1 MSWWQDAGANVA
13 SGLTGIV
20 SGIVGSTAKAA
31 TDVVKAVD
39 FAKDPAGYITSLL
52 QQGVYVVATKLIPPM
67 IDALHPDYSAK
78 WWIDSYRV
86 SFAMAF
92 LLAAVLLIVATI
104 QTQKGKNSGKEL
116 AESLFVALP
125 GFVVAASFGPLV
137 GQLIGKVFVQ
147 LEESLALW
155 SVGTSTKDYF
165 THLGDAAA
173 SKNAQALW
181 GTALIS
187 QITLEGLLL
196 GMIVVVFLLLIQLA
210 TMYLT
215 GALMALFLAW
225 AVNPKTR
232 HLAKIGPTVWIAL
245 NFAQALLIFLVGVVF
260 RAVGGLQMKAVDGD
274 AGDFATF
281 VNLALPAVLICM
293 IVFAPMALMKI
304 GSPATAPLGG
314 GGQSRDGGL
323 NSPNPGSVP
332 QVPTGGGGG
341 GRSGPQNPNEA
352 AGTTSGSGSGSGWT
366 PSTQPVQAGGG
377 GSTTIDAS
385 STGGGGS
392 AANQAA
398 QAGSRKTAQAAA
410 QKGATS
416 AAGKTATAGTAA
428 TGVGA
433 PIAVGALL
441 ANAAL
446 KAAASAVRAGH
457 QAAEQAGDA
466 GSHD

>member
-1 MSWWQDAGANVA
+1 MSWWSDAGVNVA

-20 SGIVGSTAKAA
+20 AGIVGHTAKAA
-31 TDVVKAVD
+31 HDVVKTVE

-67 IDALHPDYSAK
+67 IDALHPDYTAD

-86 SFAMAF
+86 SFGMAF
-92 LLAAVLLIVATI
+92 LLAAVLLVVSFV

-116 AESLFVALP
+116 AETLFVALP
-125 GFVVAASFGPLV
+125 GFVIAAAFGPLV
-137 GQLIGKVFVQ
+137 GQLVGKVFVQ
-147 LEESLALW
+147 LEDSIAIW
-155 SVGTSTKDYF
+155 SVSSSTKDYF

-173 SKNAQALW
+173 SDNAQALW

-196 GMIVVVFLLLIQLA
+196 GMIVVVFVLLIQLA

-215 GALMALFLAW
+215 GALMSLFLVW
-225 AVNPKTR
+225 LVNPRTR

-245 NFAQALLIFLVGVVF
+245 NFAHALMILLVGIVF
-260 RAVGGLQMKAVDGD
+260 RAVGGLQMKAVNGD
-274 AGDFATF
+274 AGDFAVF

-293 IVFAPMALMKI
+293 IIFAPMALLKI
-304 GSPATAPLGG
+304 ASPATAALGG

-323 NSPNPGSVP
+323 NSPNAGSVP
-332 QVPTGGGGG
+332 QLPTRNGNGGGGG
-341 GRSGPQNPNEA
+341 QSGPQSPNDA
-352 AGTTSGSGSGSGWT
+352 ASTGSGGGKGWT
-366 PSTQPVQAGGG
+366 PSTQPAQASPGGG
-377 GSTTIDAS
+377 GSTTVNA
-385 STGGGGS
+385 TGGS

-398 QAGSRKTAQAAA
+398 QQGGKKTAQAAA

-433 PIAVGALL
+433 PIAVGAVL

-446 KAAASAVRAGH
+446 KAAATAVRAGH

-466 GSHD
+466 GTHD

>member
-13 SGLTGIV
+13 SGLNGVI
-20 SGIVGSTAKAA
+20 SGIVGSGAKAA
-31 TDVVKAVD
+31 SDVVKAVD
-39 FAKDPAGYITSLL
+39 FVKDPAGYITSLL
-52 QQGVYVVATKLIPPM
+52 QQAVYVVSTKLIPPM

-92 LLAAVLLIVATI
+92 LLAAVLLIVATV

-125 GFVVAASFGPLV
+125 GFVISAAFGPLV
-137 GQLIGKVFVQ
+137 GQLVGKVFVQ
-147 LEESLALW
+147 LEDSIAQW
-155 SVGTSTKDYF
+155 AVGSSTKDYF

-196 GMIVVVFLLLIQLA
+196 GMIVVVFVLLIQLA

-225 AVNPKTR
+225 LVNPKTR

-245 NFAQALLIFLVGVVF
+245 NFSHALLLFLVGVVF
-260 RAVGGLQMKAVDGD
+260 RAVGGLQMKAVNGD

-304 GSPATAPLGG
+304 ASPATAPLGG
-314 GGQSRDGGL
+314 GGQSREGGL
-323 NSPNPGSVP
+323 NSPNGGSVP
-332 QVPTGGGGG
+332 QVPTGSRGGGN
-341 GRSGPQNPNEA
+341 SGPQNPNQA
-352 AGTTSGSGSGSGWT
+352 AGNGGGSGSGWT
-366 PSTQPVQAGGG
+366 PSTQPAQPAGG
-377 GSTTIDAS
+377 GSTTINAS
-385 STGGGGS
+385 STGTAGS

-398 QAGSRKTAQAAA
+398 QAGGRKTAQAAA

-416 AAGKTATAGTAA
+416 TAGKTATAGTAA
-428 TGVGA
+428 SGVGT
-433 PIAVGALL
+433 PVAVAAVL

-446 KAAASAVRAGH
+446 KAAAAGVRAGH

-466 GSHD
+466 GTHD

>member
-13 SGLTGIV
+13 SGLNGIV

-125 GFVVAASFGPLV
+125 GFVVSASFGPLV
-137 GQLIGKVFVQ
+137 GQLIGKVFIQ
-147 LEESLALW
+147 LEDSIAQW

-225 AVNPKTR
+225 AVNPRTR

-245 NFAQALLIFLVGVVF
+245 NFAQALLILLVGIVF
-260 RAVGGLQMKAVDGD
+260 RAVGGLQMKAVEGAD
-274 AGDFATF
+274 GDFATF

-293 IVFAPMALMKI
+293 VVFAPMALMKI
-304 GSPATAPLGG
+304 ASPGTAPLGG
-314 GGQSRDGGL
+314 GGQSRDGGF

-332 QVPTGGGGG
+332 QVPAGGGGG

-352 AGTTSGSGSGSGWT
+352 AGTTSGSGGGSGWT
-366 PSTQPVQAGGG
+366 PSTQPVQAAGG
-377 GSTTIDAS
+377 GSTTINAS

-398 QAGSRKTAQAAA
+398 QAGSRKTTQVAA
-410 QKGATS
+410 QKGTTS
-416 AAGKTATAGTAA
+416 AAGKAATAAS
-428 TGVGA
+428 GVA
-433 PIAVGALL
+433 PIAVGAFL

>member
-13 SGLTGIV
+13 SGLNGIV

-125 GFVVAASFGPLV
+125 GFVVSASFGPLV

-147 LEESLALW
+147 LEDSIAQW
-155 SVGTSTKDYF
+155 SVGASTKDYF

-225 AVNPKTR
+225 AVNPRTR

-245 NFAQALLIFLVGVVF
+245 NFAQALLILLVGIVF
-260 RAVGGLQMKAVDGD
+260 RAVGGLQMKAVEGAD
-274 AGDFATF
+274 GDFATF

-293 IVFAPMALMKI
+293 VVFAPMALMKI
-304 GSPATAPLGG
+304 ASPGTAPLGG
-314 GGQSRDGGL
+314 GGQSRDGGF

-352 AGTTSGSGSGSGWT
+352 AGTTSGSGGGSGWT

-377 GSTTIDAS
+377 SGGSTTINAS
-385 STGGGGS
+385 SSGGGGS

-398 QAGSRKTAQAAA
+398 QAGSRKTAQVAA
-410 QKGATS
+410 QKGTTS
-416 AAGKTATAGTAA
+416 AAGKAATAASE
-428 TGVGA
+428 VA
-433 PIAVGALL
+433 PIAVGAFL

>member
-13 SGLTGIV
+13 SGLNGIV

-125 GFVVAASFGPLV
+125 GFVVSASFGPLV
-137 GQLIGKVFVQ
+137 GQLIGKVFIQ
-147 LEESLALW
+147 LEDSIAQW
-155 SVGTSTKDYF
+155 SVGTSTRDYF

-225 AVNPKTR
+225 AVNPRTR

-245 NFAQALLIFLVGVVF
+245 NFAQALLILLVGIVF
-260 RAVGGLQMKAVDGD
+260 RAVGGLQMKAVEGD
-274 AGDFATF
+274 DGDFATF

-304 GSPATAPLGG
+304 ASPGTAPLGG

-377 GSTTIDAS
+377 SGGSTTINAS
-385 STGGGGS
+385 SSGGGGS

-398 QAGSRKTAQAAA
+398 QAGSRKTAQVAA
-410 QKGATS
+410 QKGTTS
-416 AAGKTATAGTAA
+416 AAGKAATAAS
-428 TGVGA
+428 GVA
-433 PIAVGALL
+433 PIAVGAFL

>member
-304 GSPATAPLGG
+304 ASPGTAPLGG

-377 GSTTIDAS
+377 SGGSTTINAS

-398 QAGSRKTAQAAA
+398 QAGSRKTAQVAA
-410 QKGATS
+410 QKGTTS
-416 AAGKTATAGTAA
+416 AAGKAATAAS
-428 TGVGA
+428 GVA
-433 PIAVGALL
+433 PIAVGAFL

>member
-1 MSWWQDAGANVA
+1 MSWWQDAGATVA
-13 SGLTGIV
+13 SGLNGIV

-137 GQLIGKVFVQ
+137 GQLIGKVFIQ

-245 NFAQALLIFLVGVVF
+245 NFAQALLILLVGIVF

-274 AGDFATF
+274 DGDFATF

-341 GRSGPQNPNEA
+341 GRSGPQDPNEA

-377 GSTTIDAS
+377 STTINAS

-410 QKGATS
+410 QKGTTS